1 MPIRA
6 DGAARRAAWILTP
19 LLLLQT
25 FPVAATNANPQ
36 EVNVTEIIE
45 RSVKANENDWRAA
58 PEYNNF
64 EREEKNGH
72 TRTHHVL
79 MILGSSYNRLVAVDG
94 KPLPPAQ
101 DAEEQKKL
109 QETIAAR
116 QSESKSQR
124 AKRIAKYEQSRQ
136 RDHFMMEQL
145 TAGFNFKL
153 EGMRTL
159 NSHEVYLLSATPR
172 PGYVPPNKESKALT
186 GMEGKLWIDKETFQW
201 VKVEAQVIRPV
212 SIVGFL
218 AEVEPGTSFVLE
230 QMPVAPGVWL
240 PNHFSVK
247 SHAKILALFLS
258 TSRKMTPTSIIKR
271 CQPSWVPNNLPKVA
285 VGRSRAT
292 AQH

>member
-1 MPIRA
+1 MPERVY
-6 DGAARRAAWILTP
+6 GAARHAAWILVL
-19 LLLLQT
+19 LLLLQRL
-25 FPVAATNANPQ
+25 PVFADTNPQ
-36 EVNVTEIIE
+36 EVNVSEIIE
-45 RSVKANENDWRAA
+45 RSVKANENDWRVA

-72 TRTHHVL
+72 TRTKHVL

-94 KPLPPAQ
+94 KPLSQAQ
-101 DAEEQKKL
+101 NAEEEKKL
-109 QETIAAR
+109 RETIAAR

-136 RDHFMMEQL
+136 SDHFMMEQL

-153 EGMRTL
+153 EGTPTL
-159 NSHEVYLLSATPR
+159 NGHEVYLFSATPR

-186 GMEGKLWIDKETFQW
+186 GMEGKLWIDKETFHW
-201 VKVEAQVIRPV
+201 VKVEAHVIRPV

-230 QMPVAPGVWL
+230 QMPVAPGIWQ

-247 SHAKILALFLS
+247 SHAKILGLFSLNDQEDDTFFDYQKAS
-258 TSRKMTPTSIIKR
+258 TI
-271 CQPSWVPNNLPKVA
+271 PSAEQASEGSNS
-285 VGRSRAT
+285 GR
-292 AQH
+292 